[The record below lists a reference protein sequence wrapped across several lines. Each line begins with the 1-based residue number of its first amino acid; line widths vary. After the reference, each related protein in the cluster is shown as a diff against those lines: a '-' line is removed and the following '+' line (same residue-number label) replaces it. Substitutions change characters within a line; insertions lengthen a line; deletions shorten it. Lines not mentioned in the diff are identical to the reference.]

1 MRGLSGNTVGIVMM
15 TISTACFAINDALL
29 KLAMAEIP
37 PFEALLIRGVAV
49 VLLGV
54 PLLAGLGQLRFLPR
68 AFEWRVQL
76 RNAFEVIAA
85 LGFVI
90 GLAQAPIADLTALG
104 QTSPLLLLAGAMLF
118 LGEKLTRPQI
128 GLVLLAFV
136 GALLVAQPG
145 GGEFSPYTLF
155 GLWSAAGVAVRDLI
169 GRRIHAEIPGIV
181 IVVGVGVMGIIGAGI
196 ATLLFETWVWPSP
209 LTLLF
214 VLGSSA
220 LLLVG
225 QWLLLRA
232 YRVASVGNVA
242 PFLYMST
249 IWALVTGLLIFG
261 TAPNLLA
268 LGGIGLIVLSGVA
281 VVALERWPRRV
292 VVVSP

>member
-15 TISTACFAINDALL
+15 TVSTACFAINDALL

-37 PFEALLIRGVAV
+37 PFEALLIRAVAV

-54 PLLAGLGQLRFLPR
+54 PLLAMMGQLRFLPR

-76 RNAFEVIAA
+76 RNLFEVIAA

-90 GLAQAPIADLTALG
+90 GLARAPIADLTALG
-104 QTSPLLLLAGAMLF
+104 QTSPLLLLAGATLF
-118 LGEKLTRPQI
+118 LGERLTRLQI

-145 GGEFSPYTLF
+145 GGGFSPFTLF
-155 GLWSAAGVAVRDLI
+155 GLWSAGAVAIRDLI
-169 GRRIHAEIPGIV
+169 GRRINAEIPGIV
-181 IVVGVGVMGIIGAGI
+181 IVVGVGIVGVVGAGI
-196 ATLLFETWVWPSP
+196 ATLLFETWVWPGVV
-209 LTLLF
+209 TLLF
-214 VLGSSA
+214 VTGSSA

-268 LGGIGLIVLSGVA
+268 LGGIALIVVSGVA
-281 VVALERWPRRV
+281 VVALERWPRKT
-292 VVVSP
+292 VVSP

>member
-37 PFEALLIRGVAV
+37 SFEALLIRAVAV

-54 PLLAGLGQLRFLPR
+54 PLLGIMGQLRFLPR

-76 RNAFEVIAA
+76 RNLFEVIAA

-104 QTSPLLLLAGAMLF
+104 QTSPLLLLAGATLF
-118 LGEKLTRPQI
+118 LGERLTRLQI

-145 GGEFSPYTLF
+145 GGGFSPFTLF
-155 GLWSAAGVAVRDLI
+155 GLWSAGAVAIRDLI
-169 GRRIHAEIPGIV
+169 GRRINAEIPGIV
-181 IVVGVGVMGIIGAGI
+181 IVVGVGIVGVVGAGI
-196 ATLLFETWVWPSP
+196 ATLLFETWVWPGVV
-209 LTLLF
+209 TLLF
-214 VLGSSA
+214 VTGSSA

-225 QWLLLRA
+225 QWLLLHA
-232 YRVASVGNVA
+232 YRVASVGSVA

-261 TAPNLLA
+261 TAPNPLA
-268 LGGIGLIVLSGVA
+268 LGGIALIVVSGVA
-281 VVALERWPRRV
+281 VVALERWPRKT
-292 VVVSP
+292 VVSP